1 MVAMVG
7 ISLLPEV
14 IEQWQGCAAQLEG
27 LPVQCLPVQS
37 NLEVHAPQ
45 SKAKSEKQLQKLDI
59 EGLLP
64 DQQVEV
70 NLSTREAG
78 LPRIL
83 IGWHARIAT
92 LHSVADLGPKARI
105 RALASV

>member
-1 MVAMVG
+1 MVG

-37 NLEVHAPQ
+37 NLEVLIAPQ

-70 NLSTREAG
+70 NL
-78 LPRIL
+78 
-83 IGWHARIAT
+83 
-92 LHSVADLGPKARI
+92 
-105 RALASV
+105 